1 MEHLRP
7 GVARAMVRAVMALS
21 LSRSE
26 SSLRTAPLAPK
37 ARARGEVGPWPGAES
52 NCRHADFQSRP
63 WLVPLVTSQYTPP
76 ASTRCLAPWSCSSRG
91 SRAGHLRGRAQLA
104 RGGRRHRGTDS
115 RAAIPGPRTLAA
127 LEVR

>member
-7 GVARAMVRAVMALS
+7 GVAGAMVRALMALS

-52 NCRHADFQSRP
+52 NCRHADFQSAALP
-63 WLVPLVTSQYTPP
+63 TELP
-76 ASTRCLAPWSCSSRG
+76 
-91 SRAGHLRGRAQLA
+91 
-104 RGGRRHRGTDS
+104 GRRTRNFISTNHFRKRERQWFVDAHRSQWD
-115 RAAIPGPRTLAA
+115 
-127 LEVR
+127 